1 MTRRSERVSA
11 MNQAV
16 LAQLKDTER
25 LLWHETDPTQLAR
38 LDEDA
43 TADLHDRIRRARN
56 KYTGQYRREASARV
70 AEVRARGAARAGN
83 TRNAARAE
91 AFEVAL
97 SRVSRRLSQLSRQA
111 AAELRAERIAA
122 AKANRG
128 ARPADVAARV
138 EVAAAPQDKGVA
150 RRHRKT
156 TGGTKRDA
164 SSQSAGARR
173 QARRDSR

>member
-1 MTRRSERVSA
+1 
-11 MNQAV
+11 MNQAL
-16 LAQLKDTER
+16 LAQLSDTER
-25 LLWHETDPTQLAR
+25 LLWHETDPTRLAN

-43 TADLHDRIRRARN
+43 TAEHDRIRRARN
-56 KYTGQYRREASARV
+56 KHTGQYRREASARV
-70 AEVRARGAARAGN
+70 AETRARGAARARN

-91 AFEVAL
+91 ALEVAL

-128 ARPADVAARV
+128 AGPAGVAAGV
-138 EVAAAPQDKGVA
+138 QAESAPPDTGVA

-173 QARRDSR
+173 QARRDER

>member
-1 MTRRSERVSA
+1 
-11 MNQAV
+11 MNQAL
-16 LAQLKDTER
+16 LAQLNDTER
-25 LLWHETDPTQLAR
+25 LLWYETEPAQLAK

-43 TADLHDRIRRARN
+43 TAELHDRIRRARN
-56 KYTGQYRREASARV
+56 KHTGQYRREASARV
-70 AEVRARGAARAGN
+70 AETRARGVARAGN

-122 AKANRG
+122 AKASRG
-128 ARPADVAARV
+128 AGPADVAAGV
-138 EVAAAPQDKGVA
+138 ESRTASPGTGVA

>member
-1 MTRRSERVSA
+1 
-11 MNQAV
+11 MNQAL
-16 LAQLKDTER
+16 LAQLNDTER
-25 LLWHETDPTQLAR
+25 LLWHETDPTRLAN

-43 TADLHDRIRRARN
+43 TAELHDRIRRARN
-56 KYTGQYRREASARV
+56 KHTGQYRREASARV
-70 AEVRARGAARAGN
+70 AETRARGAARARN

-122 AKANRG
+122 AKANHG
-128 ARPADVAARV
+128 AGPAGVAAGV
-138 EVAAAPQDKGVA
+138 QAESAPPDTGVA

-173 QARRDSR
+173 QARRDDR

>member
-1 MTRRSERVSA
+1 

-16 LAQLKDTER
+16 LAQLNDTER
-25 LLWHETDPTQLAR
+25 LLWHETEPSELAK

-43 TADLHDRIRRARN
+43 TAELHDRIRRARN
-56 KYTGQYRREASARV
+56 KYTGQYRRQASARV
-70 AEVRARGAARAGN
+70 AETRARGAARAGN

-91 AFEVAL
+91 AFEEAL

-122 AKANRG
+122 AKTNRG
-128 ARPADVAARV
+128 AGPAGVAPGA
-138 EVAAAPQDKGVA
+138 EAGSAPQDTGVA